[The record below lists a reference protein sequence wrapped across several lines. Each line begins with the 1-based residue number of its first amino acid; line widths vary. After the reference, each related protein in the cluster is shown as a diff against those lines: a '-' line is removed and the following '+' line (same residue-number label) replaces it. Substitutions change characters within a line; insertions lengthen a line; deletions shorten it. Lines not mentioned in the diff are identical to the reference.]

1 LRSRGL
7 FVLATARTLDKITD
21 LKGLGIECLSL
32 VVNEAESVK
41 ACYEKSVQL
50 LGGRGLDF
58 IINNAGKCISYHHPD
73 SVLHANDIYP
83 AIVRPAVEIDMS
95 EAKDMFGS
103 NIIGIM
109 DLTQTFFPQTF
120 FPQIL
125 LAKRTIVNVGSVA
138 GHMPLPFYS
147 VFSATKAAL
156 YAYSECMRVELA
168 PFGIKVVYIQAGNVK
183 TDGMRLRGRTALNEN
198 SLFKPIED
206 GFLERQEIAATT
218 GMDPDGFAK
227 QLVQKVLTGTGKVI
241 WIGES
246 AFWCRAMNTLENFLP
261 FSLWPFFFSQ
271 GYHMERLKT

>member
-1 LRSRGL
+1 MKRAYNYLVEGGLILLSIMRGNV
-7 FVLATARTLDKITD
+7 FHIITPIVSCM
-21 LKGLGIECLSL
+21 LTIFI
-32 VVNEAESVK
+32 
-41 ACYEKSVQL
+41 QL
-50 LGGRGLDF
+50 L
-58 IINNAGKCISYHHPD
+58 
-73 SVLHANDIYP
+73 SVPRLKSICP
-83 AIVRPAVEIDMS
+83 KQKICLE
-95 EAKDMFGS
+95 E
-103 NIIGIM
+103 
-109 DLTQTFFPQTF
+109 TFFPQTF